1 MQIDGRTSQIYAT
14 LSISNTAMS
23 SLKSSDIIYSEHDY
37 DECFEY
43 KDGAGR
49 VPDGIAIGY
58 EIESNGPRIKIILF
72 DDIKYSKYNHDYWN
86 NYELENDPDRLILP

>member
-1 MQIDGRTSQIYAT
+1 MKI
-14 LSISNTAMS
+14 
-23 SLKSSDIIYSEHDY
+23 KSSIIVYSEHDY

-58 EIESNGPRIKIILF
+58 ETDTGLILF

-86 NYELENDPDRLILP
+86 NYDIEYDTDRIVLP